1 MPANG
6 GHRPGEAAGR
16 ADHARIERNKQ
27 RTRGLVGAPGSH
39 PPLPLRG
46 LRNQKV
52 FDHGSPHRKAG
63 AMTNPFPLSLRP
75 LPPGVMGVRARWR
88 RRRARAH
95 VMNELLAAMDS
106 PSRLDREDWASASR
120 PVTRCT
126 DPSAARPAVWATA
139 NESAVVTDTDHTRR
153 SVISTCRCDEL
164 HRNR

>member
-6 GHRPGEAAGR
+6 GHSPGEAAGR

-120 PVTRCT
+120 PVT
-126 DPSAARPAVWATA
+126 
-139 NESAVVTDTDHTRR
+139 
-153 SVISTCRCDEL
+153 
-164 HRNR
+164 